1 MQREL
6 RLLNNKHCM
15 EYLQF
20 LSKNHLS
27 FNLLCERD
35 AIDFSPKLPK
45 EIHEKFGTL
54 VLFVLAGYTLESLM
68 IDTQSVQFEAGFGPN
83 NIGSVVQVELPGIIQ
98 ILIKEKNENAVL
110 FNRCDSLELFQKE
123 EPITQES
130 KKDEQE
136 FKEEFKEW
144 LDSKEALF
152 SNSKNRAILENL
164 HKS

>member
-45 EIHEKFGTL
+45 EIHEKFGSL
-54 VLFVLAGYTLESLM
+54 VLFVLAGYTLESLI

-98 ILIKEKNENAVL
+98 ILIKEKNENVVL

-123 EPITQES
+123 EPITQEPE
-130 KKDEQE
+130 KDERE
-136 FKEEFKEW
+136 SKEW

>member
-1 MQREL
+1 MRREL
-6 RLLNNKHCM
+6 RLLNNKHCV

-45 EIHEKFGTL
+45 EIHEKFGSL

-68 IDTQSVQFEAGFGPN
+68 IDAQSVQFEAGFGSN
-83 NIGSVVQVELPGIIQ
+83 NIGSVVQVGLSGIIQ

-123 EPITQES
+123 EPLMQEP
-130 KKDEQE
+130 KKDERE
-136 FKEEFKEW
+136 SKEW

>member
-1 MQREL
+1 MRREL
-6 RLLNNKHCM
+6 RLLNNKHCI

-45 EIHEKFGTL
+45 EIHEKFGSL

-68 IDTQSVQFEAGFGPN
+68 IDAQSVQFEAGFGPN

-98 ILIKEKNENAVL
+98 ILIKEKNENIVL

-123 EPITQES
+123 EPPLQEP
-130 KKDEQE
+130 KKDERE
-136 FKEEFKEW
+136 SKEW

-164 HKS
+164 HKN

>member
-6 RLLNNKHCM
+6 RLLNNKHCI

-35 AIDFSPKLPK
+35 TIDFSPKLPK
-45 EIHEKFGTL
+45 EIHEKFGAL

-83 NIGSVVQVELPGIIQ
+83 NIGSVVQVKLPGIIQ

-110 FNRCDSLELFQKE
+110 FNRCDSLEVFHKE
-123 EPITQES
+123 EPPFQEP
-130 KKDEQE
+130 KKDERE
-136 FKEEFKEW
+136 SKEW

>member
-6 RLLNNKHCM
+6 RLLNNKHCV

-45 EIHEKFGTL
+45 EIHEKFGSL

-68 IDTQSVQFEAGFGPN
+68 IDAQSVQFEAGFGPN

-98 ILIKEKNENAVL
+98 ILIKEKNENIVL

-123 EPITQES
+123 EPPLQDP
-130 KKDEQE
+130 KKDERE
-136 FKEEFKEW
+136 SKEW

>member
-45 EIHEKFGTL
+45 EIHEKFGSL

-68 IDTQSVQFEAGFGPN
+68 IDTQSMQFEAGFGPN

-123 EPITQES
+123 EPPFQEP

>member
-1 MQREL
+1 MRREL
-6 RLLNNKHCM
+6 RLLNNKHCV

-45 EIHEKFGTL
+45 EIHEKFGSL
-54 VLFVLAGYTLESLM
+54 VLFILAGYTLESLM
-68 IDTQSVQFEAGFGPN
+68 IDAQSVQFEAGFGSN
-83 NIGSVVQVELPGIIQ
+83 NIGSVVQVKLPGIIQ
-98 ILIKEKNENAVL
+98 ILIKEKNENIVL

-123 EPITQES
+123 EPSLQEP
-130 KKDEQE
+130 KKDERE
-136 FKEEFKEW
+136 SKEW

>member
-1 MQREL
+1 MRREL
-6 RLLNNKHCM
+6 RLLNNKHCV

-45 EIHEKFGTL
+45 EIHEKFGSL
-54 VLFVLAGYTLESLM
+54 VLFILAGYTLESLM
-68 IDTQSVQFEAGFGPN
+68 IDAQSVQFEAGFGPN
-83 NIGSVVQVELPGIIQ
+83 NIGSVVQVKLPGIIQ

-110 FNRCDSLELFQKE
+110 FNRCDSLEVFHKE
-123 EPITQES
+123 EPPFQEP
-130 KKDEQE
+130 KKDERE
-136 FKEEFKEW
+136 SKEW

>member
-6 RLLNNKHCM
+6 RLLNNKHCI

-45 EIHEKFGTL
+45 EIHEKFGSL
-54 VLFVLAGYTLESLM
+54 VLFILAGYTLESLM
-68 IDTQSVQFEAGFGPN
+68 IDAQSVQFEAGFGPN
-83 NIGSVVQVELPGIIQ
+83 NIGSVVQVKLPGIIQ

-110 FNRCDSLELFQKE
+110 FNRCDSLELFHKE
-123 EPITQES
+123 EPLIQEP
-130 KKDEQE
+130 KKDERE
-136 FKEEFKEW
+136 SKEW

>member
-6 RLLNNKHCM
+6 RLLNNKHCV

-45 EIHEKFGTL
+45 EIHEKFGSL
-54 VLFVLAGYTLESLM
+54 VLFVLAGYTLESLI

-123 EPITQES
+123 EPITQEP
-130 KKDEQE
+130 KKDERE
-136 FKEEFKEW
+136 SKEW

>member
-68 IDTQSVQFEAGFGPN
+68 IDAQSVQFEAGFGPN
-83 NIGSVVQVELPGIIQ
+83 NIGSVVQVKLPGIIQ

-123 EPITQES
+123 EPITQEP
-130 KKDEQE
+130 KKDERE
-136 FKEEFKEW
+136 SKEW

>member
-6 RLLNNKHCM
+6 RLLNNKHCV

-45 EIHEKFGTL
+45 EIHEKFDAL

-68 IDTQSVQFEAGFGPN
+68 IDAQSVQFEAGFGPN
-83 NIGSVVQVELPGIIQ
+83 NIGSVVQVKLPGIIQ

-110 FNRCDSLELFQKE
+110 FNRCDSLELFHKE
-123 EPITQES
+123 EPPFQDP
-130 KKDEQE
+130 KKDERE
-136 FKEEFKEW
+136 SKEW

>member
-1 MQREL
+1 MRREL
-6 RLLNNKHCM
+6 RLLNNKHCI

-68 IDTQSVQFEAGFGPN
+68 IDAQSVQFEAGFGPN
-83 NIGSVVQVELPGIIQ
+83 NIGSVVQVGLSGIIQ

-123 EPITQES
+123 EPLMQEP
-130 KKDEQE
+130 KKDERE
-136 FKEEFKEW
+136 SKEW

>member
-68 IDTQSVQFEAGFGPN
+68 IDAQSVQFEAGFGPN

-123 EPITQES
+123 EPITQEP
-130 KKDEQE
+130 KKDERE

-152 SNSKNRAILENL
+152 SNSKNRTILENL

>member
-6 RLLNNKHCM
+6 RLLNNKHCV

-68 IDTQSVQFEAGFGPN
+68 IDAQSVQFEAGFGPN
-83 NIGSVVQVELPGIIQ
+83 NIGSVVQVKLPGIIQ

-110 FNRCDSLELFQKE
+110 FNRCDSLEVFQKE
-123 EPITQES
+123 EPITQEP
-130 KKDEQE
+130 KKDERE
-136 FKEEFKEW
+136 SKEW

>member
-45 EIHEKFGTL
+45 EIHEKFGSL
-54 VLFVLAGYTLESLM
+54 VLFVLAGYTLESLI
-68 IDTQSVQFEAGFGPN
+68 IDAKSVQFEAGFGPN

-123 EPITQES
+123 EPIAQEPE
-130 KKDEQE
+130 KDERE
-136 FKEEFKEW
+136 SKEW

>member
-6 RLLNNKHCM
+6 RLLNNKHCI

-45 EIHEKFGTL
+45 EIHEKFGAL
-54 VLFVLAGYTLESLM
+54 VLFVLAGYTLESLI
-68 IDTQSVQFEAGFGPN
+68 IDAKSVQFEAGFGPN

-123 EPITQES
+123 EPLFQES
-130 KKDEQE
+130 KTDEQE
-136 FKEEFKEW
+136 SKEW

>member
-45 EIHEKFGTL
+45 EIHEKFGSL
-54 VLFVLAGYTLESLM
+54 VLFVLAGYTLESLI
-68 IDTQSVQFEAGFGPN
+68 IDAQSVQFEAGFGPN

-123 EPITQES
+123 EPLFQEP
-130 KKDEQE
+130 KKDERE

-152 SNSKNRAILENL
+152 SNSKNRTILENL

>member
-1 MQREL
+1 MRREL
-6 RLLNNKHCM
+6 RLLNNKHCI

-45 EIHEKFGTL
+45 EIHEKFGSL
-54 VLFVLAGYTLESLM
+54 VLFILAGYTLESLM
-68 IDTQSVQFEAGFGPN
+68 IDAQSVQFEAGFGPN
-83 NIGSVVQVELPGIIQ
+83 NIGSVVQVKLPGIIQ
-98 ILIKEKNENAVL
+98 ILIKEKDENAVL

-123 EPITQES
+123 EPLMQEP
-130 KKDEQE
+130 KKDERE
-136 FKEEFKEW
+136 SKEW

-152 SNSKNRAILENL
+152 SNSKNRTILENL

>member
-1 MQREL
+1 MRREL
-6 RLLNNKHCM
+6 RLLNNKHCV

-45 EIHEKFGTL
+45 EIHEKFGSL
-54 VLFVLAGYTLESLM
+54 VLFILAGYTLESLM
-68 IDTQSVQFEAGFGPN
+68 IDAQSVQFEAGFGPN
-83 NIGSVVQVELPGIIQ
+83 NIGSVVQVGLSGIIQ

-110 FNRCDSLELFQKE
+110 FNRCDSLEVFHKE
-123 EPITQES
+123 EPLMQEP
-130 KKDEQE
+130 KKDERE
-136 FKEEFKEW
+136 SKEW

-152 SNSKNRAILENL
+152 SNSKNRTILENL

>member
-1 MQREL
+1 MRREL
-6 RLLNNKHCM
+6 RLLNNKHCV

-45 EIHEKFGTL
+45 EIHEKFGSL
-54 VLFVLAGYTLESLM
+54 VLFILAGYTLESLM
-68 IDTQSVQFEAGFGPN
+68 IDAQSVQFEAGFGPN
-83 NIGSVVQVELPGIIQ
+83 NIGSVVQVGLSGIIQ
-98 ILIKEKNENAVL
+98 ILIKEKNENIVL

-123 EPITQES
+123 EPPLQEP
-130 KKDEQE
+130 KKDERE
-136 FKEEFKEW
+136 SKEW

>member
-6 RLLNNKHCM
+6 RLLNNKHCV

-45 EIHEKFGTL
+45 EIHEKFGAL

-68 IDTQSVQFEAGFGPN
+68 IDVQSVQFEAGFGSN
-83 NIGSVVQVELPGIIQ
+83 NIGSVVQVKLPGIIQ
-98 ILIKEKNENAVL
+98 ILIKEKNENIVL
-110 FNRCDSLELFQKE
+110 FNRCDSLELFHKE
-123 EPITQES
+123 ELLMQKP
-130 KKDEQE
+130 KKDERE
-136 FKEEFKEW
+136 SKEW

>member
-6 RLLNNKHCM
+6 RLLNNKHCI

-45 EIHEKFGTL
+45 EIHEKFGAL

-68 IDTQSVQFEAGFGPN
+68 IDAQSVQFEAGFGSN
-83 NIGSVVQVELPGIIQ
+83 NIGSVVRVKLPGIIQ

-110 FNRCDSLELFQKE
+110 FNRCDSLEVFHKE
-123 EPITQES
+123 EPPLQEP
-130 KKDEQE
+130 KKDELE
-136 FKEEFKEW
+136 SKEW

-152 SNSKNRAILENL
+152 SNSKNRAILEDL

>member
-45 EIHEKFGTL
+45 EIHEKFGSL

-68 IDTQSVQFEAGFGPN
+68 VDAQSVQFEAGFGPN

-123 EPITQES
+123 EPITQEP
-130 KKDEQE
+130 KKDERE
-136 FKEEFKEW
+136 SKEW

>member
-1 MQREL
+1 MRREL
-6 RLLNNKHCM
+6 RLLNNKHCI

-45 EIHEKFGTL
+45 EIHEKFGSL

-68 IDTQSVQFEAGFGPN
+68 IDAQSVQFEAGFGPN

-98 ILIKEKNENAVL
+98 ILIKEKNENIVL

-123 EPITQES
+123 EPLMQEP
-130 KKDEQE
+130 KKDERE
-136 FKEEFKEW
+136 SKEW

>member
-6 RLLNNKHCM
+6 RLLNNKHCI

-45 EIHEKFGTL
+45 EIHEKFGSL
-54 VLFVLAGYTLESLM
+54 VLFILAGYTLESLM
-68 IDTQSVQFEAGFGPN
+68 IDAQSVQFEAGFGPN

-98 ILIKEKNENAVL
+98 ILIKEKNENIIL

-123 EPITQES
+123 EPLMQEP
-130 KKDEQE
+130 KKDERE
-136 FKEEFKEW
+136 SKEW

>member
-45 EIHEKFGTL
+45 EIHEKFGSL

-83 NIGSVVQVELPGIIQ
+83 NIGSVVQVELSGIIQ

-123 EPITQES
+123 EPITQEP
-130 KKDEQE
+130 KKDERE
-136 FKEEFKEW
+136 SKEW

>member
-6 RLLNNKHCM
+6 RLLNNKHCI

-27 FNLLCERD
+27 FNLLCERE

-45 EIHEKFGTL
+45 EIHEKFGSL
-54 VLFVLAGYTLESLM
+54 VLFVLAGYTLESLI

-83 NIGSVVQVELPGIIQ
+83 NIGSVVQVKLPGIIQ

-123 EPITQES
+123 EPITQEP
-130 KKDEQE
+130 KKDERDS
-136 FKEEFKEW
+136 KEW

>member
-6 RLLNNKHCM
+6 RLLNNKHCI

-45 EIHEKFGTL
+45 EIHEKFGSL

-68 IDTQSVQFEAGFGPN
+68 VDTQSVQFEAGFGPN

-98 ILIKEKNENAVL
+98 ILIKEKNENVVL

-123 EPITQES
+123 EPITQEPE
-130 KKDEQE
+130 KDERE
-136 FKEEFKEW
+136 SKEW

-152 SNSKNRAILENL
+152 SNSKNRTILENL

>member
-45 EIHEKFGTL
+45 EIHEKFGSL

-83 NIGSVVQVELPGIIQ
+83 NIGSVVQVEFPSIIQ
-98 ILIKEKNENAVL
+98 ILIKEKNENVVL

-123 EPITQES
+123 EPLFQEP

-152 SNSKNRAILENL
+152 SNSKNRTILENL

>member
-45 EIHEKFGTL
+45 EIHEKFGSL

-68 IDTQSVQFEAGFGPN
+68 VDAKSVQFEAGFGPN

-98 ILIKEKNENAVL
+98 ILIKEKNENVVL

-123 EPITQES
+123 EPLSQEP
-130 KKDEQE
+130 KKDERE
-136 FKEEFKEW
+136 SKEW

-164 HKS
+164 HKN

>member
-6 RLLNNKHCM
+6 RLLNNKHCV

-45 EIHEKFGTL
+45 EIHEKFGSL
-54 VLFVLAGYTLESLM
+54 VLFILAGYTLESLM
-68 IDTQSVQFEAGFGPN
+68 IDAQSVQFEAGFGPN
-83 NIGSVVQVELPGIIQ
+83 NIGSVVQVKLPGIIQ

-110 FNRCDSLELFQKE
+110 FNRCDSLELFHKE
-123 EPITQES
+123 EPLMQEP
-130 KKDEQE
+130 KKDERE
-136 FKEEFKEW
+136 SKEW

>member
-123 EPITQES
+123 EPITQEP
-130 KKDEQE
+130 KKDERE
-136 FKEEFKEW
+136 LKEW

-164 HKS
+164 HKN

>member
-6 RLLNNKHCM
+6 RLLNNKHCI

-68 IDTQSVQFEAGFGPN
+68 IDAQSVQFEAGFGPN
-83 NIGSVVQVELPGIIQ
+83 NIGSVVQVKLPGIIQ

-123 EPITQES
+123 EPITQEP
-130 KKDEQE
+130 KKDERE
-136 FKEEFKEW
+136 SKEW

-164 HKS
+164 HKN

>member
-1 MQREL
+1 MRREL
-6 RLLNNKHCM
+6 RLLNNKHCV

-45 EIHEKFGTL
+45 EIHEKFGSL

-68 IDTQSVQFEAGFGPN
+68 IDAQSVQFEAGFGPN
-83 NIGSVVQVELPGIIQ
+83 NIGSVVQVKLPGIIQ

-110 FNRCDSLELFQKE
+110 FNRCDSLELFHKE
-123 EPITQES
+123 EPLMQEP
-130 KKDEQE
+130 KKDERE
-136 FKEEFKEW
+136 SKEW

>member
-45 EIHEKFGTL
+45 EIHEKFGSL

-68 IDTQSVQFEAGFGPN
+68 VDTQSVQFEAGFGPN

-123 EPITQES
+123 EPITQEP
-130 KKDEQE
+130 KKDERE

-152 SNSKNRAILENL
+152 SNSKNRTILENL

>member
-6 RLLNNKHCM
+6 KLLNNKHCM

-45 EIHEKFGTL
+45 EIHEKFGSL
-54 VLFVLAGYTLESLM
+54 VLFVLAGYTLESLI
-68 IDTQSVQFEAGFGPN
+68 IDAKSVQFEAGFGPN

-98 ILIKEKNENAVL
+98 ILIKEKNENVVL

-123 EPITQES
+123 EPITQEP
-130 KKDEQE
+130 KKDERE
-136 FKEEFKEW
+136 SKEW

>member
-1 MQREL
+1 MRREL
-6 RLLNNKHCM
+6 RLLNNKHCV

-45 EIHEKFGTL
+45 EIHEKFGSL
-54 VLFVLAGYTLESLM
+54 VLFILAGYTLESLM
-68 IDTQSVQFEAGFGPN
+68 IDVQSVQFEAGFGPN
-83 NIGSVVQVELPGIIQ
+83 NIGSVVQVGLSGIIQ
-98 ILIKEKNENAVL
+98 ILIKEKNENIVL

-123 EPITQES
+123 EPLMQEP
-130 KKDEQE
+130 KKDERE
-136 FKEEFKEW
+136 SKEW

-152 SNSKNRAILENL
+152 SNSKNRTILENL

>member
-83 NIGSVVQVELPGIIQ
+83 NIGSMVQVELPGIIQ
-98 ILIKEKNENAVL
+98 ILIKEKNENVVL

-123 EPITQES
+123 EPLFQEP
-130 KKDEQE
+130 KKDERE
-136 FKEEFKEW
+136 SKEW